1 MRLTAEEQRRIKAV
15 AERIFGPAVQVYV
28 FGSRV
33 DDSRRGGDLDVYCVL
48 PERPAD
54 LARREA
60 RFQVE
65 AEAALDGLTVDVVV
79 RTPETPVGT
88 IHRHAERTGVRL

>member
-1 MRLTAEEQRRIKAV
+1 MRLTAEEQRRLKAV
-15 AERIFGPAVQVYV
+15 AERVFGPRVEAYV

-33 DDSRRGGDLDVYCVL
+33 DDSRRGGDVDVYCVL

-79 RTPETPVGT
+79 RTPQTPIST
-88 IHRHAERTGVRL
+88 IHRYAERTGVRL

>member
-1 MRLTAEEQRRIKAV
+1 
-15 AERIFGPAVQVYV
+15 
-28 FGSRV
+28 
-33 DDSRRGGDLDVYCVL
+33 VL